1 MDILTLV
8 LFLLGFVF
16 LVVGADTL
24 VKGASTFATSVG
36 ISPLVVGLTIIAFGT
51 SAPEL
56 AVSVQ
61 SAYNGQPDLTV
72 GNVIGSNILNILM
85 VLGIA
90 AVITP
95 LTVNIKLIKLD
106 VPLMIAVSI
115 LLYILS
121 MDLVISILDG
131 AILFSILLIYTIYLI
146 VQSRRDNSIIIEAEL
161 EELEELEKE
170 SKEMSIWIKILYII
184 IGLVL
189 LIVGSDWL
197 VDGAVMIA
205 QFFGLSELIIGLTII
220 AIGTSLPELAATIA
234 ASLRGERDMVIGGAV
249 GSNLFNIC
257 MVLGLS
263 SVVAPNGIDV
273 SPIALNVDMVIM
285 IAVAILCLPTFF
297 SGRQLDRWEGL
308 LFLAYY
314 AAYTIYLLLSA
325 LNHPSLPLFSS
336 VMLWGVIPAT
346 AILLA
351 ILVWHDHKQVQK

>member
-1 MDILTLV
+1 MDIVTLV

-24 VKGASTFATSVG
+24 VKGASEFATSVG

-61 SAYNGQPDLTV
+61 SAYAGQPDLTL
-72 GNVIGSNILNILM
+72 GNVVGSNILNILM

-90 AVITP
+90 AVIAP
-95 LTVNIKLIKLD
+95 LTVNTKLVKVD

-115 LLYILS
+115 LLYVLS
-121 MDLVISILDG
+121 MDLMISRLDG
-131 AILFSILLIYTIYLI
+131 IILFAIVAIYTTYLI
-146 VQSRRDNSIIIEAEL
+146 VQSRRDNSVIAEAEL
-161 EELEELEKE
+161 EELEELQKDSQE
-170 SKEMSIWIKILYII
+170 SSVWVKVAYILV
-184 IGLVL
+184 GLVL
-189 LIVGSDWL
+189 LVVGANWL
-197 VDGAVMIA
+197 VKGAVEIA
-205 QFFGLSELIIGLTII
+205 HLFGLSELIIGLTII

-234 ASLRGERDMVIGGAV
+234 ASIRGEKDMIIGGAI
-249 GSNLFNIC
+249 GSNLFNIS

-263 SVVAPNGIDV
+263 SIIAPNGIAV
-273 SPIALNVDMVIM
+273 SPTALSVDMLIM

-297 SGRQLDRWEGL
+297 SGKQLDRWEGV

-314 AAYTIYLLLSA
+314 VAYTIYLLLSA
-325 LNHPSLPLFSS
+325 IDHPSLPLFNQ

-346 AILLA
+346 VVILSG
-351 ILVWHDHKQVQK
+351 LVWHDHNQA